1 MLAAFVPHA
10 RDQCVLCYVVLVLSN
25 VRACLPASVD
35 LFFEELTGSHTQF
48 YDKFTFRSLT
58 AQLLEHLWTLRPYR
72 ESIIRYSQDSAK

>member
-1 MLAAFVPHA
+1 MGFAS
-10 RDQCVLCYVVLVLSN
+10 CSVLLLCGS
-25 VRACLPASVD
+25 
-35 LFFEELTGSHTQF
+35 FEELTGSHTQF